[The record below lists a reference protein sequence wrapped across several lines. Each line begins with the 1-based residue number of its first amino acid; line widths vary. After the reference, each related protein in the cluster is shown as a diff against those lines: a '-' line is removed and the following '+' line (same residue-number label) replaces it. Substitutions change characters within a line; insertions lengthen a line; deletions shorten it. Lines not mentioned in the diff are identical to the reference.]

1 MSAFLL
7 FAALLADNLR
17 RASGLGVVAAYGWA
31 ALASLIAL
39 VGLGLALS
47 IDYRAGII
55 SNHGA
60 VALAHLILG
69 GFGFIGLLAI
79 GFSHVLVPMFA
90 LSSAPERRWSF
101 AAFALALTAIV
112 LGCLGALSNNQGALT
127 IAIGVGLIAAALHL
141 WLMSRTLA
149 TGMRKRLGLSFV
161 LVKAAWVALP
171 VTLLVGLAALYGL
184 AGPNGSTLF
193 GFLLLG
199 GWLLTFLLGI
209 LQRILPFLASMH
221 AVRLP
226 GSAPPLLSELAA
238 SGPLKLH
245 AACHGGALALI
256 AVSIAIDNVTVARV
270 GSAAGLIGALAFAW
284 FTADI
289 LRRVLSS
296 RRLSIALALAAGS
309 DA

>member
-1 MSAFLL
+1 M
-7 FAALLADNLR
+7 LADNLR
-17 RASGLGVVAAYGWA
+17 RANGLGVVAAYGWA
-31 ALASLIAL
+31 ALASLVAL
-39 VGLGLALS
+39 VGLGLALA

-60 VALAHLILG
+60 VALTHLILG

-90 LSSAPERRWSF
+90 LSSAPERRWAF
-101 AAFALALTAIV
+101 AAFALALAAIV
-112 LGCLGALSNNQGALT
+112 IGCLGALSTSREALT
-127 IAIGVGLIAAALHL
+127 VAGGVGLITATLHL

-193 GFLLLG
+193 GFLLVG

-209 LQRILPFLASMH
+209 LQRIMPFLASMH
-221 AVRLP
+221 AVRTP
-226 GSAPPLLSELAA
+226 GCAPPLLSELAA

-245 AACHGGALALI
+245 AACHGSALAVI
-256 AVSIAIDNVTVARV
+256 AASIAIDNVTIARV

-296 RRLSIALALAAGS
+296 RRPSIVPALAGGADG
-309 DA
+309 